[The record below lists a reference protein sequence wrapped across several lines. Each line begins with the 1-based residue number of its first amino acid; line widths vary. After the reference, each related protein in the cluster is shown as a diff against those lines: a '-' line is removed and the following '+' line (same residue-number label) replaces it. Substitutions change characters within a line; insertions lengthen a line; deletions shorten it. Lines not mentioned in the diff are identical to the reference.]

1 MVEQATLTSD
11 LEAIVGTTDIAAQD
25 ELASFTVDGVTPS
38 AAVHPENAEQVADLI
53 RLANDRSVTII
64 PWGGGT
70 EMHIGNLPSRYDV
83 ALNTVRL
90 ARMIEHEP
98 ANLTATCEA
107 GMTIG
112 SLQDSLAK
120 AGQTAPFDPH
130 VPRDATVGGLLATNA
145 SGAARHF
152 YGTPRD
158 FTIGMR
164 LVTGDGLVTK
174 AGGKVVKNV
183 AGYDMCKLYIGSRGT
198 LGVITEATFKLAP
211 LPAASSDLA
220 FRSRTARDASSFVME
235 IHGRGLSLRSVA
247 LLNAAAADSA
257 SRRDSKTYFLAIQ
270 FAGTTAGVKRS
281 LNEARSL
288 ASESSLKLVP
298 DLDSGDACASF
309 FERGEGETIVRCSTI
324 SAETPSLMEA
334 IEEIAPSAQI
344 VATPLAGIV
353 RARWT
358 NTEVGPDSLAK
369 VRECARR
376 LDASLLIEDCPPDEK
391 GRTDVFGPRPPSLPL
406 LWQMKQQF
414 DPGNVLSPG
423 RYVDRI

>member
-11 LEAIVGTTDIAAQD
+11 LEAIIGANGISAQH
-25 ELASFTVDGVTPS
+25 ELTNFTVDGLVPY
-38 AAVHPENAEQVADLI
+38 AAVHPTSADQISDLI
-53 RLANDRSVTII
+53 RLANDRGVTVI
-64 PWGGGT
+64 PWGSGT

-83 ALNTVRL
+83 ALTTTRL

-98 ANLTATCEA
+98 ADLTATCEA
-107 GMTIG
+107 GMTLG
-112 SLQDSLAK
+112 SLQDLLAK

-130 VPRDATVGGLLATNA
+130 LPRDATVGGLLATNA

-164 LVTGDGLVTK
+164 VVTGDGLVTK

-211 LPAASSDLA
+211 IPTATSDLA
-220 FRSRTARDASSFVME
+220 FRSTTANATSSFVMDMYR
-235 IHGRGLSLRSVA
+235 RGLSLRSA
-247 LLNAAAADSA
+247 AMLNGKAAA
-257 SRRDSKTYFLAIQ
+257 SRWDDEGYLLAIQ
-270 FAGTTAGVKRS
+270 FAGTTAGVERS
-281 LNEARSL
+281 LEEARSL
-288 ASESSLKLVP
+288 ATESSLELIP
-298 DLDSGDACASF
+298 DLDSGKACASV
-309 FERGEGETIVRCSTI
+309 FERDDGETIVRSSTLP
-324 SAETPSLMEA
+324 AGTPTLVEA
-334 IEEIAPSAQI
+334 IEKVAPSAQI

-358 NTEVGPDSLAK
+358 NTEGGADTLRK
-369 VRECARR
+369 VSERASR
-376 LDASLLIEDCPPDEK
+376 LDATVVIEDCPPDEK
-391 GRTDVFGPRPPSLPL
+391 EQTDVFGEPPPSLSL
-406 LWQMKQQF
+406 MRQMKRQF

-423 RYVDRI
+423 RYVGRL